1 MTPHEIIYNVLLSD
15 LDMHHADQL
24 ANDILERLA
33 AQGFVAVH
41 ASAVIKEDGKVA
53 VSRKLVESVLADAE
67 TWVIGHYFA
76 DGKVIAA
83 LQSKYERDMCDIRLL
98 RAELGETDGE

>member
-1 MTPHEIIYNVLLSD
+1 MTPHEIIYNVLLRD
-15 LDMHHADQL
+15 HDPVEADQG
-24 ANDILERLA
+24 ATEILERLA
-33 AQGFVAVH
+33 AQTFVVVH
-41 ASAVIKEDGKVA
+41 ASAVIKEDGKVV

-67 TWVIGHYFA
+67 TWVVGHYFA
-76 DGKVIAA
+76 DGKLIAA

>member
-1 MTPHEIIYNVLLSD
+1 MTPHEVIYNVLLREHD
-15 LDMHHADQL
+15 IHHADQL
-24 ANDILERLA
+24 ATEILERLA
-33 AQGFVAVH
+33 AQTFVVVH
-41 ASAVIKEDGKVA
+41 ADRVIKQEGKVT

-67 TWVIGHYFA
+67 TWVVGHYFA

-98 RAELGETDGE
+98 RAELGEIDGE